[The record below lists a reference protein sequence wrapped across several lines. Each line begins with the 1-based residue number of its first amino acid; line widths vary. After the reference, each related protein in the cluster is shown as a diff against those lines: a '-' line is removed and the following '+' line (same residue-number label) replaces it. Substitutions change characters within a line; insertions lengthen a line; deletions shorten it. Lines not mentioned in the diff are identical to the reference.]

1 MRDSSTSQK
10 WTESRYSE
18 NANKHNAYRKDLACF
33 KIGDLKMSH
42 RDDDPDKTKEE
53 YDQDNHSDQENPNNE
68 EYDKDGAMLFR
79 KRK

>member
-1 MRDSSTSQK
+1 
-10 WTESRYSE
+10 
-18 NANKHNAYRKDLACF
+18 
-33 KIGDLKMSH
+33 MSH